1 MKRQQAAVRVEISG
15 VVQGVGFR
23 PFLFQLAKA
32 YGFRGEVLNTPQG
45 VTLTLEGDLDSIAPC
60 CKEIEENHP
69 PLALVSSIQVQ
80 PAEVRGYDDF
90 RIITSS
96 STNQPR
102 SALISPDI
110 TVCGACLD
118 EMNDPADRRF
128 GYPFINCTNC
138 GPRYTIIKDLPYD
151 RVKTSMADFTMCQEC
166 QAEYDDPLNRR
177 FHAQPNACAV
187 CGPHVWLTDS
197 KGAVLSDRDAILDA
211 GERLSEGAI
220 VAVKG
225 LGGFH
230 LGVNAFDDSAVQTL
244 RDRKNRPHKPF
255 ALMAR
260 DLETLK
266 KYVRITPP
274 EQELL
279 TSVHR
284 PIVLLEK
291 HEWSDYGRGL
301 DGGGGI
307 KGTPPLA
314 PGVAPDNRRL
324 GIMLPYTP
332 LHHLLFKTG
341 PGMLVMTSGNRS
353 GQPLSIDNGDALCAF
368 AHIADFFLLHN
379 RNIYFRADDSIV
391 QHQGGTRFLRRS
403 RGYAPL
409 PVILE
414 HSLPPLLACGG
425 GLKSTVCLVKE
436 NRAFLSQHI
445 GDLDDEKSFEFY
457 HKSVDH
463 LKTILDINPK
473 IVVHDLH
480 SGYMST
486 AYALA
491 LEGVETIGV
500 QHHHAHAA
508 ACMAE
513 NGLDEPVIAITLDG
527 TGLGTDNTIW
537 GGEILSCTLDSFER
551 RAHIVQV
558 PMPGGD
564 SAAREPW
571 RMGVAW
577 LFHCLGP
584 GLVDL
589 DTPLVRG
596 LDPAKLE
603 FLIRMMERGINSPM
617 TSSCGRLF
625 DAVAAI
631 LGLAHDVSYESQ
643 AAMALE
649 AISTPLA
656 AQGYE
661 LDIRTDKAGMVI
673 LDFSRAVQA
682 IVHDLA
688 EGASIPTLARRFHTT
703 VVDAFVG
710 SAARIGRQTSISTV
724 VLSGGVFN
732 NRIILGEITDE
743 LEALGLTVYSHTKV
757 PSGDGGISLGQAAVA
772 GAIKGIKRSS
782 K

>member
-1 MKRQQAAVRVEISG
+1 MNRTVAVKMEISG

-32 YGFRGEVLNTPQG
+32 YGFRGEVSNTPQG
-45 VTLTLEGDLDSIAPC
+45 VTLILEGDSNNIAPC

-69 PLALVSSIQVQ
+69 PLALVSSIQMK
-80 PAEVRGYDDF
+80 PADVGGYDDF

-102 SALISPDI
+102 SALISPDV
-110 TVCGACLD
+110 TVCRSCLD

-151 RVKTSMADFTMCQEC
+151 RVKTSMAGFTMCQEC
-166 QAEYDDPLNRR
+166 QAEYDDPMNRR

-197 KGAVLSDRDAILDA
+197 KGVVLSERDAIFDA
-211 GERLSEGAI
+211 GERLNEGAI

-266 KYVRITPP
+266 KYVGVTPS

-279 TSVHR
+279 TSFHR

-291 HEWSDYGRGL
+291 HGWSAHGNGADLGE
-301 DGGGGI
+301 GI
-307 KGTPPLA
+307 KETPPLS

-324 GIMLPYTP
+324 GVMLPYTP

-353 GQPLSIDNGDALCAF
+353 DQPLSIDNGDALCAF
-368 AHIADFFLLHN
+368 AHIADYFLLHN
-379 RNIYFRADDSIV
+379 RDIYFRADDSIV
-391 QHQGGTRFLRRS
+391 QYQGGTRFFRRS

-409 PVILE
+409 PVTLQ
-414 HSLPPLLACGG
+414 HDLPPLLACGG

-457 HKSVDH
+457 KKSVDH

-480 SGYMST
+480 PGYMST
-486 AYALA
+486 TYALS
-491 LEGVETIGV
+491 LGGVETIGV

-537 GGEILSCTLDSFER
+537 GGEILSCTLDNFER
-551 RAHIVQV
+551 RAHIVQI

-564 SAAREPW
+564 RAAREPW

-589 DTPLVRG
+589 DTPLVRE
-596 LDPAKLE
+596 LDPVKLK
-603 FLIRMMERGINSPM
+603 FLIRMMEREVNSPL

-625 DAVAAI
+625 DGVAAI
-631 LGLAHDVSYESQ
+631 LGLAHEVSYESQ

-649 AISTPLA
+649 AISTPLVD
-656 AQGYE
+656 QGYE
-661 LDIRTDKAGMVI
+661 LDIKTDKTGMVI

-682 IVHDLA
+682 IVRDLA
-688 EGASIPTLARRFHTT
+688 RGASIPTLARRFHTT
-703 VVDAFVG
+703 VVDAFVI
-710 SAARIGRQTSISTV
+710 SAARIGRQTNIATV

-732 NRIILGEITDE
+732 NRIILGEITDK
-743 LEALGLTVYSHTKV
+743 LEALGFMVYSHTKV
-757 PSGDGGISLGQAAVA
+757 PCGDGGISLGQAAVA
-772 GAIKGIKRSS
+772 GAIKRN
-782 K
+782 